1 MKRLSDQ
8 LVELASRTAKL
19 EDSVKAAQ
27 DSDRQRLEAQK
38 RDLLSTMTATRAQAD
53 QDIAAAGA
61 AASSW
66 WTSARDSADQW
77 FAGVRAKRV
86 ERQAE
91 HDVAQA
97 ERAAED
103 AELDAAD
110 AVDFALY
117 AIDTAE
123 YALIDAALA
132 RDDADALTSRE
143 QR

>member
-1 MKRLSDQ
+1 MRKLSDQ

-27 DSDRQRLEAQK
+27 DKDRQRLEAQK
-38 RDLLSTMTATRAQAD
+38 RDLVSTMTATRAQAE
-53 QDIAAAGA
+53 QDVASAGA

-66 WTSARDSADQW
+66 WTSTRDSADQW
-77 FAGVRAKRV
+77 FVGVRAKRAEV
-86 ERQAE
+86 RAE
-91 HDVAQA
+91 HDAAKA

-103 AELDAAD
+103 AEIDAAD

-132 RDDADALTSRE
+132 RADALEAGE